1 MRRILPVLLLLL
13 TIAPAIAPAFAQAPA
28 EPQLKKLLND
38 FLAVA
43 GHRPAST
50 ADKKMFDRFFA
61 DDLIYTR
68 ATGAVITKK
77 DVLKSLDE
85 PQPPNTPI
93 ATFSAEDVT
102 VKQYGNTAI
111 IAFRLVQ
118 KLSDGNTGYYRN
130 TGTFLKR
137 HGKWQAVAWQ
147 ATPLPLKPPG
157 STSSINGSGRPGR

>member
-1 MRRILPVLLLLL
+1 
-13 TIAPAIAPAFAQAPA
+13 
-28 EPQLKKLLND
+28 
-38 FLAVA
+38 
-43 GHRPAST
+43 T

-61 DDLIYTR
+61 DELIYTR

-85 PQPPNTPI
+85 PLPPNTPT
-93 ATFSAEDVT
+93 AVFSAEDVQ
-102 VKQYGNTAI
+102 VRQYGNVAI
-111 IAFRLVQ
+111 IAFKLVQ

-137 HGKWQAVAWQ
+137 HGKWQAIGWQ

-157 STSSINGSGRPGR
+157 SASGLPSGGKPGRG